1 MANAKACGDFITI
14 TSAITKDQFK
24 KVERYAPE
32 AAIMK
37 DEDGNEI
44 FRIGFNVCSVDRPS
58 KYGITYSSV
67 GVDGKMFVQIPN
79 TIQGDHTNIEL
90 ERETITNEF
99 AAILAK
105 TKLVEDNI
113 LTVMGSIEQME
124 ADMQSSISI
133 CGAPENSC
141 DIPTEFTEE

>member
-1 MANAKACGDFITI
+1 MANIKACGDYITI
-14 TSAITKDQFK
+14 TSAITKEQFR

-44 FRIGFNVCSVDRPS
+44 FKIGFDAYADRPS

-67 GVDGKMFVQIPN
+67 GVNGKMFVQIPN
-79 TIQGDHTNIEL
+79 SIQGDHTNTEL
-90 ERETITNEF
+90 EREVITDEF
-99 AAILAK
+99 AGILAK
-105 TKLVEDNI
+105 TKLVEENI
-113 LTVMGSIEQME
+113 LAVMGNIEQME

-133 CGAPENSC
+133 CGEAVPNDAAEPPC
-141 DIPTEFTEE
+141 CEEA